1 MKKTLIFTLIIAIC
15 ALLCSCNMDA
25 QTGIHAA
32 IASSTKESTT
42 KIKSYL
48 GYYDNCHYI
57 LTDTFITRIGT
68 GSSTFTN
75 IPATGDTIG
84 DCIEAAALLF
94 SDGSILARKHD
105 NTVVKYKNDGTKD
118 SDITFTVSGSNVTL
132 SCDFLMT
139 NGTILGKYETGTG
152 DSKVTKTG
160 LFKSDGT
167 AIVAE
172 IKNFRN
178 ILESGDYT
186 LIEATKVDD
195 STSAQYFIYKKDG
208 TSAIASRDVTATG
221 YKTVGFQA
229 VTSGTSTDFYILKS
243 DYNVYKLTVSD
254 TTLTSKSYA
263 TVTTSPN
270 STDNF
275 SFTYTS
281 GSDTYI
287 VFKLNSN
294 FVRIKLGDSPTVST
308 ISSGYSSLKQ
318 TEVVNIL
325 PDESDTSSTKFIV
338 ATWSNSL
345 WQIDPTTTSDPVDLL
360 N

>member
-1 MKKTLIFTLIIAIC
+1 MKKSLIFTLIIAIC

-48 GYYDNCHYI
+48 GYYDSCHYI
-57 LTDTFITRIGT
+57 LTDTVIRRVGT
-68 GSSTFTN
+68 GSSNFTN

-84 DCIEAAALLF
+84 DCIEQAALL

-118 SDITFTVSGSNVTL
+118 SDITFTVSGTTVTL
-132 SCDFLMT
+132 SCDELMT
-139 NGTILGKYETGTG
+139 NGTILGKYETSED

-160 LFKSDGT
+160 LFQSNGT

-172 IKNFRN
+172 IKNFSTIR
-178 ILESGDYT
+178 ESGDYT
-186 LIEATKVDD
+186 LIEATKVDG
-195 STSAQYFIYKKDG
+195 STSAQYFIYKNDG
-208 TSAIASRDVTATG
+208 STVGSGNADTG
-221 YKTVGFQA
+221 SKTVGFQA
-229 VTSGTSTDFYILKS
+229 ISDSEFYILK
-243 DYNVYKLTVSD
+243 YNNAVYKLSVSSSTV
-254 TTLTSKSYA
+254 TSTSYA
-263 TVTTSPN
+263 TVTTSSN
-270 STDNF
+270 SEDNF

-281 GSDTYI
+281 DSDTYI
-287 VFKLNSN
+287 VFKLSSN
-294 FVRIKLGDSPTVST
+294 FVSIKLGDSPTVST

-325 PDESDTSSTKFIV
+325 PDSSTTDGTKFIV
-338 ATWSNSL
+338 ATWANSL
-345 WQIDPTTTSDPVDLL
+345 WQIDTSSTSDPVDLL